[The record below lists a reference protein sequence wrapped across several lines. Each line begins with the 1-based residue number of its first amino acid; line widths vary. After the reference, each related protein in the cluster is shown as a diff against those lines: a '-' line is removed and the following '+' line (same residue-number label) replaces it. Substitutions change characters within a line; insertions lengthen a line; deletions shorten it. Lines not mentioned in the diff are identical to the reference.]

1 MEGKGGAGAL
11 CLSLIISLIISQIR
25 SKYLNSS
32 LINCAPQ
39 GVWRPA
45 GLVIRVEGREHKCKK
60 MHIWCYLLNEQC
72 RKTWGSGLLEA
83 IFPLI
88 KFTFLNQFS
97 VGWERFL
104 SFITFECGNICNN
117 VGYQCT
123 FSVLAAHVNDNCR
136 KSFLWNISG
145 PFHRYFLFILPIV
158 PNLNRFF
165 IAYLA
170 LFCILGHKWASLM

>member
-1 MEGKGGAGAL
+1 MRAL

-25 SKYLNSS
+25 SKYFNSF

-45 GLVIRVEGREHKCKK
+45 GLAIRVEGTEHKCKK

-97 VGWERFL
+97 VEISVGFL
-104 SFITFECGNICNN
+104 SFITFECGNICNH

-136 KSFLWNISG
+136 KWFLWNICTISQIFSVYPANCSELKLPFYCLSG
-145 PFHRYFLFILPIV
+145 SSSYSGAQMSFSDVI
-158 PNLNRFF
+158 
-165 IAYLA
+165 
-170 LFCILGHKWASLM
+170 CCD